1 MPDVHFS
8 NLLIVVAAAFVAP
21 LALGFFPRLRVP
33 AIVLEILLGIL
44 IGPSVLGWVTPDLPV
59 SILALIGLSFLLFL
73 AGLEIDVHRL
83 RGRTL
88 RVTATAFVVS
98 FGIGIVAGLSLK
110 GGGFVKSPLF
120 IAIVLVSTSLGV
132 IVPVLKDSDNIG
144 SDFGQLVI
152 AAASI
157 ADFGAIILLSLFFS
171 GRGSTDTAGKLILL
185 GAFALLVVLIALTI
199 AGVERSR
206 GLSRVLLR
214 LQDTTAQIRVRGAF
228 VLLIGFV
235 AIAENVGLETIL
247 GAFAAG
253 AVLSLIDRDQTMTHP
268 EFRVKLEAAGFGIFI
283 PVFFVT
289 TGLHFDV
296 NALFASVSTVVRI
309 PLLLLALLIVRGVPA
324 LLYSPLIGRQKALV
338 AGLLQAT
345 SLPFIVAATQ
355 IGVQIGVVTQ
365 ASAAALIAAGL
376 LSVIIFPAAGLSLL
390 RRAGSARHM
399 GAAAAKT
406 PTAAMPV
413 ITVED
418 RQLCELGR
426 ARAQPV

>member
-21 LALGFFPRLRVP
+21 LALGFFPRLRLP
-33 AIVLEILLGIL
+33 AIVLEIVLGIV
-44 IGPSVLGWVTPDLPV
+44 IGPSGLGWVKPDLPV
-59 SILALIGLSFLLFL
+59 SILSLIGLAFLLFL
-73 AGLEIDVHRL
+73 AGLEIDVERL
-83 RGRTL
+83 RGRVL
-88 RVTATAFVVS
+88 RVTAIAFAVS
-98 FGIGIVAGLSLK
+98 FAIGIVAGLSLK

-171 GRGSTDTAGKLILL
+171 GKGSTDTTGKLILL
-185 GAFALLVVLIALTI
+185 
-199 AGVERSR
+199 
-206 GLSRVLLR
+206 
-214 LQDTTAQIRVRGAF
+214 GAF

-235 AIAENVGLETIL
+235 ALAENVGLETIL

-268 EFRVKLEAAGFGIFI
+268 QFRLKLEAAGFGIFI

-309 PLLLLALLIVRGVPA
+309 PLFLLALLVVRGVPA
-324 LLYSPLIGRQKALV
+324 LLYSPLIGRHKALV
-338 AGLLQAT
+338 AGLLQA
-345 SLPFIVAATQ
+345 P
-355 IGVQIGVVTQ
+355 
-365 ASAAALIAAGL
+365 
-376 LSVIIFPAAGLSLL
+376 P
-390 RRAGSARHM
+390 
-399 GAAAAKT
+399 
-406 PTAAMPV
+406 
-413 ITVED
+413 
-418 RQLCELGR
+418 
-426 ARAQPV
+426 